1 MKVRNKRMITA
12 VLIALFVSAGCQAQ
26 DKGPADPEGC
36 INSGFKFSGG
46 ELILNDGT
54 GGVLNLFLLH
64 NVSEDT
70 IYINHEPSNNPGA
83 SAGWSTEL
91 GPGNWTAVSMSDV
104 NFDFMC
110 GKMVPGKFQ
119 EVQCSGELKAC
130 KFDSAVF
137 DEKSKGSY
145 WVSENK
151 PLDATLETI
160 KSRGI
165 EVNK

>member
-1 MKVRNKRMITA
+1 MF
-12 VLIALFVSAGCQAQ
+12 LF
-26 DKGPADPEGC
+26 
-36 INSGFKFSGG
+36 
-46 ELILNDGT
+46 
-54 GGVLNLFLLH
+54 H

-70 IYINHEPSNNPGA
+70 IYINHEPANNPGA

-91 GPGNWTAVSMSDV
+91 GPSNWTAVSMSDA
-104 NFDFMC
+104 NFDFTC

-119 EVQCSGELKAC
+119 EVQCSRELKVC
-130 KFDSAVF
+130 KIENVVF
-137 DEKSKGSY
+137 NEKSKGNY

-165 EVNK
+165 EVMK